1 MRAGGGVLVCCDNL
15 CDLTV
20 LQICFTLPLP
30 GFAAAG
36 RADMDKARC
45 DLGVTV
51 EQCVGGRAG
60 WQVRAIQEPAAG
72 EHDIVTRAVERADK
86 LWRQDKE
93 LQSKL
98 GVKLN
103 I

>member
-1 MRAGGGVLVCCDNL
+1 MKCCSDL

-36 RADMDKARC
+36 RADLDKARC

-51 EQCVGGRAG
+51 EQCAGGRAG
-60 WQVRAIQEPAAG
+60 WEVRAIQEPAAG